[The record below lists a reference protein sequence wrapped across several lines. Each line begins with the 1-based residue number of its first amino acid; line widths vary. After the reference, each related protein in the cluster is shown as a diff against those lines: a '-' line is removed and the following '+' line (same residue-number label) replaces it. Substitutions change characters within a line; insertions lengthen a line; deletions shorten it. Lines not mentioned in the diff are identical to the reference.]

1 MDLASPSAESSPHP
15 SFSRASGGGLASL
28 NVLGSPEDW
37 HESGADL
44 PPRAAVPHPAADSD
58 DEEFGGFFIA
68 LGFAIPAGLLIWAA
82 VVALVI
88 WQ

>member
-1 MDLASPSAESSPHP
+1 MDLASLPSEFPPHP

-28 NVLGSPEDW
+28 NVLGTLEDW

-44 PPRAAVPHPAADSD
+44 PPRAAVPHPAADS
-58 DEEFGGFFIA
+58 EEFGGFFIA
-68 LGFAIPAGLLIWAA
+68 VGFAVPAGLLVWAA